1 MARKFEVEVQIT
13 VPVTLREEA
22 FTEKFMEEYRGSIA
36 PFDTLGE
43 HAEHIAWL
51 VATGVIDPVY
61 DPLVGGDQFVEGYG
75 RIANF
80 VIYAAT
86 SETVIDTISETE
98 AVALAMPIAW
108 LAGYDWA
115 YGKGDVA
122 GLSFDAAME
131 TLGWDFDDK
140 ETEQFLAGAD
150 AAQNE
155 QMDGGTPA

>member
-61 DPLVGGDQFVEGYG
+61 DPLVCGDQFVEGYG
-75 RIANF
+75 RIADF

-86 SETVIDTISETE
+86 SETVADTISETE
-98 AVALAMPIAW
+98 TA
-108 LAGYDWA
+108 
-115 YGKGDVA
+115 
-122 GLSFDAAME
+122 
-131 TLGWDFDDK
+131 
-140 ETEQFLAGAD
+140 
-150 AAQNE
+150 
-155 QMDGGTPA
+155 